1 MAFTIGQVARATGVS
16 IRMLRHYDEIGLL
29 QPSSRSTSGYREYS
43 DEDIS
48 RLQHI
53 VSLRSTG
60 MGLTDIATHLASNSE
75 SKLDA
80 LDSQA
85 KLLRTNIEIL
95 QQQLDSVDKNRK
107 ATLMGLTLTPEEI
120 FEVFAEHD
128 PTQYADEAFE
138 RWGDTDP
145 YKESQRRTSQY
156 SKDDWSSIQSD
167 AQRHLDA
174 FKNAMQAALAPDSE
188 EAMAAAELHRLHI
201 DTWFYPCSYEMQMGL
216 ADMYIA
222 DERFAEF
229 YNKLLPG
236 LAHYVHAAI
245 LANALNQLD

>member
-1 MAFTIGQVARATGVS
+1 VS

-29 QPSSRSTSGYREYS
+29 QPSSRSISGYREYN
-43 DEDIS
+43 DEDVS

-60 MGLTDIATHLASNSE
+60 MGLTDIAVHLASTTE
-75 SKLDA
+75 SKLEA
-80 LDSQA
+80 LESQA
-85 KLLRTNIEIL
+85 NLLRTNIEIL
-95 QQQLDSVDKNRK
+95 QQQLDSVDKNRR

-120 FEVFAEHD
+120 FEVFGEHD
-128 PTQYADEAFE
+128 PTQHADETFE
-138 RWGDTDP
+138 RWGDTDS
-145 YKESQRRTSQY
+145 YKESQRRTSNY
-156 SKDDWSSIQSD
+156 SKDDWASIQND

-174 FKNAMQAALAPDSE
+174 FKDAMQAALAPDSE

-229 YNKLLPG
+229 YNNINPDM
-236 LAHYVHAAI
+236 AQYVHAAI
-245 LANALNQLD
+245 LANALTNLD